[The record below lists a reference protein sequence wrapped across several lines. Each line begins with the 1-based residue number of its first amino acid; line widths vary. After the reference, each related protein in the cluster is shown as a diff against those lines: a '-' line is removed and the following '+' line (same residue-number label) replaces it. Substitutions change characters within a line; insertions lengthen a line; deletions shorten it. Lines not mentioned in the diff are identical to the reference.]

1 MTSCVDLPRK
11 LLVRKVRA
19 FTNARASRM
28 RVNRKNRIQ
37 SRSEVRECGE
47 LSRQLE
53 EPLDKGP
60 KGPSPVTAVKK
71 KSDGVKPGKPEPVRY
86 WTPAS
91 RVRFSNRMAAW
102 RNNKKENLGT
112 VLPREPAKRCRLWVS
127 RWGVSVPHVPF
138 HELALP
144 DCTRRPAPTDNVR
157 EYTREVQKVG
167 IDWNFNPNV
176 KRSFRQVAGVR
187 PRREE
192 NPPPAWGG
200 GFTTFAEKEK
210 ILNPKGYPKTE
221 TSSAGTNRG
230 ARVPATEESPR
241 TSSSKENARAR
252 RSERRRKAA
261 KERGP

>member
-11 LLVRKVRA
+11 LLVRKIRA
-19 FTNARASRM
+19 FSNARASRM

-71 KSDGVKPGKPEPVRY
+71 ESNGIKPGKPEPVRF
-86 WTPAS
+86 WTDAS
-91 RVRFSNRMAAW
+91 RVRFSNRMAGW
-102 RNNKKENLGT
+102 RNRKKENLGT
-112 VLPREPAKRCRLWVS
+112 ALPREPAKRCRLWV
-127 RWGVSVPHVPF
+127 RQWGVSVPHVPL

-144 DCTRRPAPTDNVR
+144 DCTRAPAPTDNVR

-167 IDWNFNPNV
+167 IDWDFRPV
-176 KRSFRQVAGVR
+176 KRSFRQVKGVR
-187 PRREE
+187 PQREE
-192 NPPPAWGG
+192 NPPPKWGN
-200 GFTTFAEKEK
+200 FTTFAEKEK
-210 ILNPKGYPKTE
+210 ILNPGGYPKPPTPAA
-221 TSSAGTNRG
+221 SVSRG
-230 ARVPATEESPR
+230 KTVATEEGPR
-241 TSSSKENARAR
+241 ASNAKANARAR

-261 KERGP
+261 PGPGP